1 METSNFKNRIG
12 MKFGKLKVVEYLG
25 DNKWRCECECG
36 NEKIVSSGKL
46 PLHPVKRL
54 PVKSCGCLLHS
65 RLTTNYN
72 FFEKID
78 TEEKAYIVG
87 FLAADG
93 CITSDD
99 AKSSYQIKIVVQRR
113 DRDILEKI
121 KKAFDTKATIKDY
134 SSTSKLPQGGECNY
148 HASSLLISG
157 KELVKDLI
165 KIGVTPK
172 KSLTLSINYNMIPEE
187 LKRHFWRG
195 LLEGDG
201 SFGVYGKKQILSLC
215 ITTSI
220 FMAESTKEEL
230 LKIFPKMK
238 ISYYHAIGCSE
249 NTVRF
254 IITTQS
260 DVMTFLN
267 FVYED
272 STIFL
277 NRKFEDYLKIKEN
290 N

>member
-113 DRDILEKI
+113 DRDILEK
-121 KKAFDTKATIKDY
+121 
-134 SSTSKLPQGGECNY
+134 N
-148 HASSLLISG
+148 
-157 KELVKDLI
+157 
-165 KIGVTPK
+165 
-172 KSLTLSINYNMIPEE
+172 
-187 LKRHFWRG
+187 
-195 LLEGDG
+195 
-201 SFGVYGKKQILSLC
+201 
-215 ITTSI
+215 
-220 FMAESTKEEL
+220 
-230 LKIFPKMK
+230 
-238 ISYYHAIGCSE
+238 
-249 NTVRF
+249 
-254 IITTQS
+254 
-260 DVMTFLN
+260 
-267 FVYED
+267 
-272 STIFL
+272 
-277 NRKFEDYLKIKEN
+277 
-290 N
+290 